1 MPVLQV
7 AWLYYLNNSAF
18 VLNCLALFYGLSG
31 SWLIIATQWRTAR
44 AVRLAAGG
52 SGSLAL
58 TGTPV
63 RAHPANRMFMLV
75 GGVCLGLA
83 LLLTLAARLV

>member
-1 MPVLQV
+1 MPVLQL

-44 AVRLAAGG
+44 AMRLATGG
-52 SGSLAL
+52 SAL
-58 TGTPV
+58 TLTGPTARP
-63 RAHPANRMFMLV
+63 HPANRMFMLV

>member
-1 MPVLQV
+1 MPILQA
-7 AWLYYLNNSAF
+7 AWIYYLNNSAF

-31 SWLIIATQWRTAR
+31 SWLIIATQLRMARTS
-44 AVRLAAGG
+44 RLTAGAT
-52 SGSLAL
+52 GSLAL
-58 TGTPV
+58 SGETLNH
-63 RAHPANRMFMLV
+63 RANRMFMLV